1 MTELT
6 DLAPSGPGATAPP
19 AVRVRDAYVAF
30 PSAAG
35 TVMALRG
42 ADLTVQ
48 PGERLVVEGPNG
60 SGKTTLLRVITG
72 EQPVVAGLVEV
83 GGVALPQLS
92 AAGRR
97 RWRARA
103 VGFVDQHARRN
114 LLPALG
120 VLDNVALQL
129 RLTGTPGPTAAARA
143 QALLDE
149 LDLGALA
156 GRGVGELS
164 GGDAQ
169 CVGICAAVAHRPT
182 LVLADEPTGELDDGA
197 AARVYGLLTRIAAG
211 GTSLV
216 MVCHDTRAR
225 AFCDRGVR
233 IRDGRLAETWRG
245 RDGATAQVPDSRGW
259 IRLPSRL
266 LGDGPPSEVEAVE
279 HPEGVLLRAPAV
291 VPPRPVDPRTPLR
304 PDRLHNA
311 GSEVLRTT
319 ALSIGYPGRVLAA
332 GLELRLAP
340 GAWLTVTGGSG
351 TGKSTLVG
359 TVAGLIEPLSG
370 ELAVA
375 VRAWPEARSDRAVR
389 RAEVLAVLP
398 QQPAVLEAMSVR
410 ENVQLAVAVRGR
422 QLSGPEAAALLDEL
436 ALAGLRDQPAGT
448 LSGGERQRLGIA
460 RVLASDAPLMVLDEP
475 TSQQDEASAD
485 LVVAALAT
493 AARRGAALL
502 VTSHD
507 PRCEA
512 AADQVLRLG
521 TPDP

>member
-1 MTELT
+1 MTALE
-6 DLAPSGPGATAPP
+6 TAVAP

-42 ADLTVQ
+42 ADLTVH

-92 AAGRR
+92 PARRR
-97 RWRARA
+97 RWRAQA

-114 LLPALG
+114 LLPALK

-129 RLTGTPGPTAAARA
+129 RLTGTPAPEAERRARE
-143 QALLDE
+143 LLDA

-182 LVLADEPTGELDDGA
+182 LVLADEPTGELDDRA
-197 AARVYGLLTRIAAG
+197 AAQVYGLLTRIAAD

-233 IRDGRLAETWRG
+233 IRDGRLAEQWRG

-259 IRLPSRL
+259 IRLPPRL
-266 LGDGPPSEVEAVE
+266 LGDGPPAEVETAE
-279 HPEGVLLRAPAV
+279 HPDGVLLRAPARSLL
-291 VPPRPVDPRTPLR
+291 RPAEPRTPSRPSRPAGAGPEVLR
-304 PDRLHNA
+304 STVP
-311 GSEVLRTT
+311 EVLRTA
-319 ALSIGYPGRVLAA
+319 ALSIGYPGRVLAE
-332 GLELRLAP
+332 GLELRLVP

-359 TVAGLIEPLSG
+359 TVAGLLEPLSG
-370 ELAVA
+370 ALAVGGRPWPA
-375 VRAWPEARSDRAVR
+375 ARADRAVR
-389 RAEVLAVLP
+389 RGEVLAVLP

-422 QLSGPEAAALLDEL
+422 ELSGADLAALLDEL
-436 ALAGLRDQPAGT
+436 ALTGLRDQPAGT

-460 RVLASDAPLMVLDEP
+460 RVLATGVPLLVLDEP

-485 LVVAALAT
+485 LVVAALAA
-493 AARRGAALL
+493 AARRGTALL

-507 PRCEA
+507 PRCRA
-512 AADQVLRLG
+512 AADQLLQLDR
-521 TPDP
+521 